1 VEEETCLPTGRYEKD
16 GIRGL
21 EDRSRTPKN
30 IPHKIK
36 TDDKDVKRAIEI
48 KKRLKTFSV
57 KRLKEMFKLRYSP
70 KFFDIEGFGSMDD
83 FMSKIRTYNIF
94 FNNFR
99 KNSYK
104 DNKSPLEILKETA
117 PETDT
122 KVTLLPPINLDKVLC
137 PYINKRGYHVH
148 DFPS

>member
-1 VEEETCLPTGRYEKD
+1 
-16 GIRGL
+16 
-21 EDRSRTPKN
+21 
-30 IPHKIK
+30 
-36 TDDKDVKRAIEI
+36 
-48 KKRLKTFSV
+48 
-57 KRLKEMFKLRYSP
+57 
-70 KFFDIEGFGSMDD
+70 MDD

-117 PETDT
+117 PEIDT

-148 DFPS
+148 DFPCKGNLHCCIYVSTHLKYLR

>member
-1 VEEETCLPTGRYEKD
+1 LPFRYSFGYLFKGYKISSHFLFILPIILLLFYYIILSCKVREALKHFLKYPSTCLPTSRYEKD

-48 KKRLKTFSV
+48 KKRLMTFSV

-70 KFFDIEGFGSMDD
+70 NTLH
-83 FMSKIRTYNIF
+83 RIF
-94 FNNFR
+94 QI
-99 KNSYK
+99 Y
-104 DNKSPLEILKETA
+104 LI
-117 PETDT
+117 
-122 KVTLLPPINLDKVLC
+122 IG
-137 PYINKRGYHVH
+137 YI
-148 DFPS
+148 